1 MAELVVAL
9 DFDSPDKA
17 LGLAGQLQNRI
28 SWVKVGLELF
38 TAAGP
43 GVVAGLKALG
53 FKVFVDL
60 KFMDI
65 PNTVRG
71 AVRSVTGSGADMV
84 NIHVLGG
91 RAMAEAALEGLPDHG
106 GAGPRPLLLG
116 VTLLTSLESEDLP
129 WDVSTATPGFTSG
142 EMVLG
147 LAEKARLWGLDGVV
161 CSGREAAAVKS
172 ACGKDFL
179 CLTPGIRTGPA
190 GDDQQRTV
198 TPEQAVAWG
207 SDFLVVGRPI
217 TRAADPG
224 AALSNIME
232 RMRRA

>member
-9 DFDSPDKA
+9 DFDSPDTA
-17 LGLAGQLQNRI
+17 MDMAGRLQSRI

-71 AVRSVTGSGADMV
+71 AVRSVTGAGADMV

-91 RAMAEAALEGLPDHG
+91 RAMAEAALEGLPGHG
-106 GAGPRPLLLG
+106 GAGPSPLLLG
-116 VTLLTSLESEDLP
+116 VTLLTSLESGDLP
-129 WDVSTATPGFTSG
+129 WDVSGISSG
-142 EMVLG
+142 EMVLS
-147 LAEKARLWGLDGVV
+147 LAAKARLWGLDGVV
-161 CSGREAAAVKS
+161 CSGREAASVKS
-172 ACGKDFL
+172 ACGRGFL
-179 CLTPGIRTGPA
+179 CVTPGIRTGPA

-217 TRAADPG
+217 TRAADPS
-224 AALSNIME
+224 AALSTILE